1 MRTDGLFS
9 VFDKTIKVEVDKPIY
24 LVPVGD
30 IHHDAECHADKEFA
44 RFLRYMATERKGN
57 SYCLGMG
64 DYNDFQ
70 RAHERAM
77 LEGGNSES
85 MKEAANSFSMR
96 EVQRTYE
103 DVKELNWIALLSGNH
118 YSNLSMES
126 KPGMQSIVHSDKY
139 LADML
144 GVTYLG
150 ACSAITLKLKAKR
163 ISGEVKLIAHH
174 GIGGGGTI
182 GGGLN
187 RVRKFLQGW
196 EADIALMGDN
206 HQRGILPTE
215 DYISFGDGSLCSHTR
230 WVARTG
236 SFLKGYEPNR
246 KNYVTDMALSPT
258 SLGWVE
264 FELRL
269 DSKGTV
275 HIRGIQ

>member
-1 MRTDGLFS
+1 MRTDGLFT
-9 VFDKTIKVEVDKPIY
+9 VFDKEIKVEVDKPIY

-30 IHHDAECHADKEFA
+30 IHHDSEAHASKEFK

-57 SYCLGMG
+57 AYCLGMG

-70 RAHERAM
+70 RAHERAL
-77 LEGGNSES
+77 LECSDSAS
-85 MKEAANSFSMR
+85 MQEAANSFSMR
-96 EVQRTYE
+96 EVQKTYE
-103 DVKELNWIALLSGNH
+103 DIKDLNWIALLSGNH
-118 YSNLSMES
+118 YANLSMEVS
-126 KPGMQSIVHSDKY
+126 QGMNSVVHSDRY
-139 LADML
+139 LADL
-144 GVTYLG
+144 LKVSYIG
-150 ACSAITLKLKAKR
+150 ACSAITLKLKSRKVTGAVR
-163 ISGEVKLIAHH
+163 LIAHH

-196 EADIALMGDN
+196 DADIALMGDN

-215 DYISFGDGSLCSHTR
+215 DYISFGGGELESHTR

-236 SFLKGYEPNR
+236 SFLKGYEPNC
-246 KNYVTDMALSPT
+246 KNYVTDMGLSPT

-269 DSKGTV
+269 DKDGAV